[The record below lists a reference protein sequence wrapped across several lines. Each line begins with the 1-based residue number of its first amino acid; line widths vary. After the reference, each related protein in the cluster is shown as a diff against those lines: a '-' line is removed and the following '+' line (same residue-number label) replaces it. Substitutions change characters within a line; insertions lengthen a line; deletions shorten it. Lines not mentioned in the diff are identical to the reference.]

1 MEYKKLGELKVS
13 CIASRED
20 MEFFGVALDDILDRT
35 QQGFHFIKKVK
46 ELAGAN
52 QKVAWTNV
60 AYTLQISMLEDEKL
74 SLTFSE
80 QIQDYI
86 ESLKH
91 SMVMAD
97 KETIEPLQEFIAALE
112 ATDEENARKI
122 VARFEKNV
130 KNTKEKRG
138 LT

>member
-1 MEYKKLGELKVS
+1 MEYRKLGELKVT
-13 CIASRED
+13 CIVTKED
-20 MEFFGVALDDILDRT
+20 LEFFGIALDDLLDRT

-46 ELAGAN
+46 ELAGMN
-52 QKVAWTNV
+52 QKITWTNI
-60 AYTLQISMLEDEKL
+60 AYTLQISMLEDERL

-80 QIQDYI
+80 EIPDYI

-97 KETIEPLQEFIAALE
+97 QATMEPLKEFIEALE
-112 ATDEENARKI
+112 NSDEESARRL

-130 KNTKEKRG
+130 RQTKEE
-138 LT
+138 

>member
-1 MEYKKLGELKVS
+1 MEYKKLGELKVN
-13 CIASRED
+13 CIASTED
-20 MEFFGVALDDILDRT
+20 LDFFGVTLEDLLDRT

-46 ELAGAN
+46 ELAGMN
-52 QKVAWTNV
+52 QKISWTNI
-60 AYTLQISMLEDEKL
+60 AYTLQISMLEGGKI

-80 QIQDYI
+80 EISDYI

-97 KETIEPLQEFIAALE
+97 QATMEPLKEFITALE
-112 ATDEENARKI
+112 NTVEEDARKL

-130 KNTKEKRG
+130 RQTKED
-138 LT
+138 

>member
-1 MEYKKLGELKVS
+1 MEYKKHGDLKVT
-13 CIASRED
+13 CIAEKD
-20 MEFFGVALDDILDRT
+20 DLEFFGVTLEDLLDRT
-35 QQGFHFIKKVK
+35 QQGYHFMKKVK
-46 ELAGAN
+46 ELAGIN
-52 QKVAWTNV
+52 QKVAWTNI

-80 QIQDYI
+80 QIPDYI

-97 KETIEPLQEFIAALE
+97 QATMGPLKEFITALE
-112 ATDEENARKI
+112 KSDEESARKL

-130 KNTKEKRG
+130 RQM
-138 LT
+138 

>member
-13 CIASRED
+13 CVASRED

-52 QKVAWTNV
+52 QKVEWTNV
-60 AYTLQISMLEDEKL
+60 AYTLQISLLEDDKL
-74 SLTFSE
+74 SLIFSE

-86 ESLKH
+86 DSLKH

-97 KETIEPLQEFIAALE
+97 KETMGPLKEFIAALE
-112 ATDEENARKI
+112 TAKEEDARRL
-122 VARFEKNV
+122 VAHFEKNV
-130 KNTKEKRG
+130 KNTIK
-138 LT
+138 